1 LGLSFP
7 SAKKEMAAS
16 EKESRKVFTLLCSS
30 FELRTEAEGQDTIE
44 TFYLNMS
51 ELKRRVTEEILELDM
66 MEGSI
71 STYEGTKEE
80 KDSRTA
86 LIKAARE
93 QLCSEYM
100 HAANAVFEQGGLKDK
115 VFNALLQEEGF
126 KDEVLNSGSG
136 NIYKLGAG
144 NCPYT
149 ARLNEITN
157 AFNPKGNENVQ
168 GPEKDEEGSVG
179 TLGYFGYLLAN
190 FNIEE
195 APSSV
200 EINVRTDD
208 GIESAE
214 GRIKNII
221 SGSGNIYNSEAENCS
236 HTARLK
242 EDSNAPSLQMEFA
255 YDLSPESHL
264 PLEELREAQN
274 AFVLGDPGVKEEPP
288 DPGLG
293 DPGVKEEPPDPGL
306 GDPGVKKEPPD
317 PGFGDPSVKK
327 EPPDPGLGDPG
338 VKEEPPDPGLGDPGV
353 KEEPPDPGFG
363 CLASDITCTAF
374 AKCGG

>member
-1 LGLSFP
+1 
-7 SAKKEMAAS
+7 
-16 EKESRKVFTLLCSS
+16 
-30 FELRTEAEGQDTIE
+30 
-44 TFYLNMS
+44 MS

-71 STYEGTKEE
+71 STYDGTKEE
-80 KDSRTA
+80 KDSKTA
-86 LIKAARE
+86 LIKAARA
-93 QLCSEYM
+93 QLFLEYM

-149 ARLNEITN
+149 SRLNGITN

-179 TLGYFGYLLAN
+179 SLGYLGYLLAIL
-190 FNIEE
+190 NIEE
-195 APSSV
+195 APSSPTTKV
-200 EINVRTDD
+200 EINVRAAD
-208 GIESAE
+208 GIEVAE
-214 GRIKNII
+214 GRIKSII
-221 SGSGNIYNSEAENCS
+221 SGSGNIYNLEAGNCS

-242 EDSNAPSLQMEFA
+242 EDSNVPSLQMEFA
-255 YDLSPESHL
+255 YDLSTKSHL
-264 PLEELREAQN
+264 SLEELREAQN

-293 DPGVKEEPPDPGL
+293 DPGVKKEPPDPGL

-317 PGFGDPSVKK
+317 PGFG
-327 EPPDPGLGDPG
+327 
-338 VKEEPPDPGLGDPGV
+338 
-353 KEEPPDPGFG
+353 
-363 CLASDITCTAF
+363 CLASDITRTAF